1 MDGRRGEAK
10 SHKSGSSG
18 SENLYKAR
26 RGVKSSNDPIR
37 SSHPE
42 FIRHRRIRFTAVSH
56 TGLTQE
62 APLPNGQIILDN
74 SVSDLFLFSSSRPCN
89 SLLLRETIGRRMGRE
104 VCNGSNYIVVA
115 VPQSGYPTQVSHGLL
130 QCCCNIIHRI
140 R

>member
-42 FIRHRRIRFTAVSH
+42 IIRHRRIRFTAVSH
-56 TGLTQE
+56 AGLTQE
-62 APLPNGQIILDN
+62 APP
-74 SVSDLFLFSSSRPCN
+74 SS
-89 SLLLRETIGRRMGRE
+89 MGRLFYTT
-104 VCNGSNYIVVA
+104 VFPTSFYFPAVA
-115 VPQSGYPTQVSHGLL
+115 LVTPFSFVK
-130 QCCCNIIHRI
+130 R
-140 R
+140 